1 MILNRSLHVRWPVV
15 AGLAG
20 FRSNYTHKLVSTRPP
35 SIIKIAVAD
44 MEIRVDDLNG
54 PEIADLLQGHLD
66 HMAML
71 SPPDTVHA
79 LDLAALRVP
88 EVTFWTVWDGDALLG
103 CGALKEIDPTF
114 AEIKSMRT
122 APEHR
127 GKGVAELLVRHILQV
142 ARQRG
147 YQRISLETG
156 THRDFEPAHRLYRRF
171 GFDYG
176 DAFADYAIT
185 AHNVCMTL
193 DLARD

>member
-1 MILNRSLHVRWPVV
+1 MVV
-15 AGLAG
+15 ALLD
-20 FRSNYTHKLVSTRPP
+20 FRSNYVHKLGPTLPQT
-35 SIIKIAVAD
+35 IMEIAVTVV
-44 MEIRVDDLNG
+44 EICVDDLSG
-54 PEIADLLQGHLD
+54 SEIAGLLKGHLD

-71 SPPDTVHA
+71 SPPDTVHT
-79 LDLAALRVP
+79 LDLESVRVP
-88 EVTFWTVWDGDALLG
+88 EVTFWTMWDGPDLLG
-103 CGALKEIDPTF
+103 CGALKELDPTF

-127 GKGVAELLVRHILQV
+127 GKGVAERLVKHILDV

-156 THRDFEPAHRLYRRF
+156 THADFQPAHRLYKRF

-185 AHNVCMTL
+185 EHNVCMTL
-193 DLARD
+193 ELARD

>member
-1 MILNRSLHVRWPVV
+1 ME
-15 AGLAG
+15 
-20 FRSNYTHKLVSTRPP
+20 T
-35 SIIKIAVAD
+35 AVTI

-54 PEIADLLQGHLD
+54 SEVAALLQGHLD
-66 HMAML
+66 HMATL

-88 EVTFWTVWDGDALLG
+88 EVTFWTVWDGADLLG
-103 CGALKEIDPTF
+103 CGALKELDPTF
-114 AEIKSMRT
+114 AEIKSMHT

-127 GKGVAELLVRHILQV
+127 GRGVAERLLRHILDV

-147 YQRISLETG
+147 YQCIGIETG
-156 THRDFEPAHRLYRRF
+156 THADFEPAHRLYKRF

-185 AHNVCMTL
+185 EHNVCMTL

>member
-1 MILNRSLHVRWPVV
+1 MEIVV
-15 AGLAG
+15 
-20 FRSNYTHKLVSTRPP
+20 TV
-35 SIIKIAVAD
+35 

-54 PEIADLLQGHLD
+54 PEIAGLLQGHLD
-66 HMAML
+66 HMATL

-88 EVTFWTVWDGDALLG
+88 EVTFWTVWDGADLLG
-103 CGALKEIDPTF
+103 CGALKELDPTF

-127 GKGVAELLVRHILQV
+127 GKGVAERLVRHILDV
-142 ARQRG
+142 AGQRG

-156 THRDFEPAHRLYRRF
+156 THADFEPAHRLYKRF

-185 AHNVCMTL
+185 PHNVCMTL
-193 DLARD
+193 ELARD